1 MLSLSHT
8 GVQTLL
14 FSLCKGC
21 SFKEPGETACDSHP
35 TTLELHRSVIGE
47 ERTAALPDL
56 LRYSDIKDE
65 LFHFLSVKPFM
76 HEAHTP
82 FTGTAVRM
90 NVGGPRTQPR
100 GDELLSEGTH
110 WLSPRW
116 RGKSSSLSVLVVNK
130 LEVLYQPLRALHHD
144 ESECYKVLI
153 IKTCQCVCVFSK
165 ALVWWYQSGTM
176 MVQQPHSARYC
187 EDMIQQIC
195 TFPPGMEGPAAC
207 HTFTLSGS
215 PCIQ

>member
-21 SFKEPGETACDSHP
+21 SFKEPGETACGHSP
-35 TTLELHRSVIGE
+35 
-47 ERTAALPDL
+47 
-56 LRYSDIKDE
+56 
-65 LFHFLSVKPFM
+65 
-76 HEAHTP
+76 
-82 FTGTAVRM
+82 
-90 NVGGPRTQPR
+90 
-100 GDELLSEGTH
+100 EGTR

-153 IKTCQCVCVFSK
+153 IKTCLCVCVFSK
-165 ALVWWYQSGTM
+165 ALVVVPVWNHDGTTASFSE
-176 MVQQPHSARYC
+176 V
-187 EDMIQQIC
+187 
-195 TFPPGMEGPAAC
+195 
-207 HTFTLSGS
+207 L
-215 PCIQ
+215 